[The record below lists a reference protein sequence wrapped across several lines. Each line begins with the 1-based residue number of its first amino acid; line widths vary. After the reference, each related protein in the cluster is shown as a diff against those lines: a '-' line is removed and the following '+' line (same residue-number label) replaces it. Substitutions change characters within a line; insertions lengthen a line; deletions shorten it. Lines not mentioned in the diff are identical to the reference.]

1 MSKDKRQVG
10 GDHYKTMEIQPLEYI
25 VKNDI
30 GYLEGNVIKYVSRYQ
45 AKNGLEDLKKAKHYL
60 NILIELEVEKLTK
73 DAIQNLEELANETD
87 SGQVTNW
94 LYSNCTD
101 CPKDYVD
108 CSCPEDD

>member
-87 SGQVTNW
+87 SNQVTNW

-101 CPKDYVD
+101 CPQDYVD

>member
-73 DAIQNLEELANETD
+73 DAIQNLEELADESDT
-87 SGQVTNW
+87 QVTNW

-101 CPKDYVD
+101 CPKNYVD
-108 CSCPEDD
+108 CSCTQGD

>member
-1 MSKDKRQVG
+1 MSKI
-10 GDHYKTMEIQPLEYI
+10 KTDVYSL
-25 VKNDI
+25 
-30 GYLEGNVIKYVSRYQ
+30 IK
-45 AKNGLEDLKKAKHYL
+45 
-60 NILIELEVEKLTK
+60 LEVEKLTK

-87 SGQVTNW
+87 SDQVTNW

>member
-10 GDHYKTMEIQPLEYI
+10 GDHYKAMEIQPLEYI

-60 NILIELEVEKLTK
+60 NILIELEVEKLTN
-73 DAIQNLEELANETD
+73 DAIQNLEELADESD
-87 SGQVTNW
+87 SSQVTNW
-94 LYSNCTD
+94 LHSTCTE
-101 CPKDYVD
+101 CPQDYVD
-108 CSCPEDD
+108 CSCPQND

>member
-60 NILIELEVEKLTK
+60 NILIELEVETLTK
-73 DAIQNLEELANETD
+73 DAIQNLEELADESDT
-87 SGQVTNW
+87 QVTNW

-108 CSCPEDD
+108 CSCPQDD